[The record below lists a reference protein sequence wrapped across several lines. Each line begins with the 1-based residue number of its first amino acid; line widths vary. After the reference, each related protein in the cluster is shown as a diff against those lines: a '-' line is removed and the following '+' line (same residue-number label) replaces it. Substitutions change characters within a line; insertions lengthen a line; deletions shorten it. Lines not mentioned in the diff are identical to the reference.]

1 MNIISAMAGRVEYD
15 TGRAVINLSF
25 FFFCAF
31 LYSGSPLKGGESR
44 RDKWVSRSDDGAWLM
59 SVDAN

>member
-25 FFFCAF
+25 FFFF
-31 LYSGSPLKGGESR
+31 VHFFIPGRL
-44 RDKWVSRSDDGAWLM
+44 
-59 SVDAN
+59 